1 MSDPLKMTP
10 LFYVDQIESCLPFWI
25 EGLGFEKVMEVEDGG
40 KLLFALLRKG
50 EQELMLNSR
59 QLIQRE
65 SPLVADF
72 ARPNA
77 PVYVDVENL
86 SRVRE
91 LARKYDV
98 VVPEHKTSYGTNE
111 MILREPGGNLVW
123 FASHEETAATVASV

>member
-10 LFYVDQIESCLPFWI
+10 LLYVDQVENCLPFWI
-25 EGLGFEKVMEVEDGG
+25 DGLGFEKVMGVEDEG

-59 QLIQRE
+59 QLILRE
-65 SPLVADF
+65 SPLVAEY

-77 PVYVDVENL
+77 PVYVDVDSL
-86 SRVRE
+86 SSVRE
-91 LARKYDV
+91 LARKYDI

-111 MILREPGGNLVW
+111 IILREPGGNLVW
-123 FASHEETAATVASV
+123 FASHAEADLARV